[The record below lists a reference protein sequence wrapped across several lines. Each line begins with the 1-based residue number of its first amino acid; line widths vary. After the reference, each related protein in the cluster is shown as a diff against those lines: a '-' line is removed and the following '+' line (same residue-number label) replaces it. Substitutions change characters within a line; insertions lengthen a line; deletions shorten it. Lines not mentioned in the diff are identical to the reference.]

1 MELGLGFAFG
11 RGCCWEGRRLWESR
25 GGGRRVGEGGGEEKG
40 EEGKGREREGEGGRG
55 REREGEGGKKREEG
69 FQRCGAIDMWWLYMQ
84 PLIM

>member
-1 MELGLGFAFG
+1 MGLRLGGGVAG
-11 RGCCWEGRRLWESR
+11 R
-25 GGGRRVGEGGGEEKG
+25 GGGSGRVGEGGGEEKG
-40 EEGKGREREGEGGRG
+40 EEGKG